1 MIKRIFDIVTFPFYF
16 IYLLIS
22 FPFKIVKIIIDDKI
36 EKRSYKD
43 SKLSSKTNDEGGLID
58 IGTMLFSGHKTDFE
72 IFFNTFLKD
81 KNTFL
86 TENEVF
92 LEDYDNFELDK
103 LKPIEVIYI
112 FGDSKGK
119 LWMTDWRG
127 EENGREIEN
136 FLEDK
141 LQIKTD
147 WQNVNEIRKGV
158 DEERQRDGKFI
169 IDLLKTIDKDLET
182 LNKRLIFLDLGWDA
196 YVYTVVDQLSYK
208 AITDKFGTLFHGTE
222 NLRK

>member
-1 MIKRIFDIVTFPFYF
+1 MKYIVIAILTIIIVGAIQAFRNKKGN
-16 IYLLIS
+16 LLINNS
-22 FPFKIVKIIIDDKI
+22 DLLEAGQLLFP
-36 EKRSYKD
+36 
-43 SKLSSKTNDEGGLID
+43 GL
-58 IGTMLFSGHKTDFE
+58 KTDFE
-72 IFFNTFLKD
+72 TFFNTFLKD
-81 KNTFL
+81 KKRFL
-86 TENEVF
+86 TENEEL

-127 EENGREIEN
+127 EENEREIEN

-147 WQNVNEIRKGV
+147 WKNVNEIRKGV
-158 DEERQRDGKFI
+158 DDERQRDGKFI
-169 IDLLKTIDKDLET
+169 IDLLKTIDKDLEP

-196 YVYTVVDQLSYK
+196 YVYSVVDQVSYK
-208 AITDKFGTLFHGTE
+208 TITDKFGIHFHGTE
-222 NLRK
+222 KLRK

>member
-16 IYLLIS
+16 FNLLIS
-22 FPFKIVKIIIDDKI
+22 FPFKIVKTTIDDKI
-36 EKRSYKD
+36 KERSYNNK
-43 SKLSSKTNDEGGLID
+43 KLPVKTNKEELID
-58 IGTMLFSGHKTDFE
+58 IGTILFPEFKTYFQT
-72 IFFNTFLKD
+72 FFNTFLND
-81 KNTFL
+81 KKRFL
-86 TENEVF
+86 TENEQL

-103 LKPIEVIYI
+103 LTPIEVIYI

-127 EENGREIEN
+127 EENEREIEN

-147 WQNVNEIRKGV
+147 WKNVNKIREGV
-158 DEERQRDGKFI
+158 DEEKQRDGKFI
-169 IDLLKTIDKDLET
+169 IDLLKTIDKDLEP

-196 YVYTVVDQLSYK
+196 YVYTVIDPVSYK
-208 AITDKFGTLFHGTE
+208 TITNKFGMLFHGTE
-222 NLRK
+222 KLRK